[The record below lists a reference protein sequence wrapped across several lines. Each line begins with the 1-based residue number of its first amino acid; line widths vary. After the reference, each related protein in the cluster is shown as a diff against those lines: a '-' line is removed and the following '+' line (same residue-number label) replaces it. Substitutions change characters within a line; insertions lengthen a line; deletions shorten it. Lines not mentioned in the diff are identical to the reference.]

1 MLVVKAAMLWEH
13 WSHPLQ
19 ATHYMLLLVDKALL
33 VRVQPQVVQEAIT
46 AAVKA
51 ETVQAR
57 RMLVQVLAV
66 AVPLISLQPVAS

>member
-1 MLVVKAAMLWEH
+1 
-13 WSHPLQ
+13 
-19 ATHYMLLLVDKALL
+19 MLLFVDKALL

-57 RMLVQVLAV
+57 RMLVQVPAV